1 VYDPLDPTGHSH
13 RNPSTGDTSTMQ
25 LDIQPNYPVSTIT
38 CACGNVVE
46 TRTTRGTFSTD
57 VCAACHPFYTGKQ
70 KIMDTAGRV
79 DRFRKRYATTA
90 PKGSATAAAT
100 PAAEE

>member
-1 VYDPLDPTGHSH
+1 
-13 RNPSTGDTSTMQ
+13 MQ
-25 LDIQPNYPVSTIT
+25 LNIQPEYPVSTIT

-57 VCAACHPFYTGKQ
+57 ICGACHPFYTGKQ

-90 PKGSATAAAT
+90 PKGTAPAAAAAAT